1 MSKVKSR
8 KEVMLTK
15 WDKDTGEMICA
26 CLFKNPICN
35 SHKHCEELEIIIN
48 SYDDIESVCKNTRR
62 KYKRVNHRVKQISY

>member
-35 SHKHCEELEIIIN
+35 NHKHCEELEIIIN
-48 SYDDIESVCKNTRR
+48 PYDDIESVCKNHRD
-62 KYKRVNHRVKQISY
+62 KYKRINHRMRKI